1 MDYEAFEKVKL
12 IKEALLI
19 VDKLSK
25 SDLADVDGEITD
37 NDFDR
42 DQLTKLILRAKTLTK
57 NKLWKLS

>member
-37 NDFDR
+37 ND
-42 DQLTKLILRAKTLTK
+42 QLTKLILRAKTLTK